1 MIKSSPMNLM
11 MPAKVK
17 ILTNLLPN
25 LKILDLILFHILR
38 KFEHMGEK
46 IWNFTPRK
54 DDIWIVTYPKCG
66 TTLTQELTWQI
77 VNGVQ
82 LDSEESKKPLFVRSP
97 FIEAGC
103 LRVKGDEVKDRPD
116 PIDYAADQL
125 KSPRI
130 IKTHLPIS
138 MLPPNI
144 LETSKVLYVS
154 RYRKVTI
161 L

>member
-1 MIKSSPMNLM
+1 MSSRG
-11 MPAKVK
+11 
-17 ILTNLLPN
+17 T
-25 LKILDLILFHILR
+25 
-38 KFEHMGEK
+38 
-46 IWNFTPRK
+46 T
-54 DDIWIVTYPKCG
+54 PKCG
-66 TTLTQELTWQI
+66 TTLTQELVWQI

-161 L
+161 LF

>member
-1 MIKSSPMNLM
+1 
-11 MPAKVK
+11 
-17 ILTNLLPN
+17 
-25 LKILDLILFHILR
+25 
-38 KFEHMGEK
+38 MGEK

-82 LDSEESKKPLFVRSP
+82 LDSEESKKQLFVRSP
-97 FIEAGC
+97 FLEAGC

-138 MLPPNI
+138 MLPPN
-144 LETSKVLYVS
+144 LLDTSKVLYVG
-154 RYRKVTI
+154 RYRKDTI